1 MARPAL
7 PARLPLAR
15 PAAQAR
21 SSRLWEV
28 DAVRGVAFCMMALY
42 HLLFDLRYFAGW
54 PIAVTSGFW
63 GAFADATAGLFLLLV
78 GVSLTLSRARW
89 RARQAGP
96 YWPYLV
102 RRGFRILG
110 YGFLVTIATWL
121 VDPRQVVLFG
131 ILHLIGVSILLAGP
145 FLSGVLSNLLLGS
158 VLVALGTLIDGVV
171 LPASFP
177 WLLWLGLP
185 PAGFSSFDY
194 RPLLPWF
201 GVALWGVALG
211 NLLYPGG
218 RPVVPLPD
226 WSALPP
232 ARLLVWIGRHALVL
246 YLVHQPVII
255 TLLVL
260 LGIVRL
266 EALGLA

>member
-1 MARPAL
+1 MARPAI
-7 PARLPLAR
+7 PVRSPLAR
-15 PAAQAR
+15 PAARAA
-21 SSRLWEV
+21 SGRLWEV
-28 DAVRGVAFCMMALY
+28 DALRGVAFCMMALY
-42 HLLFDLRYFAGW
+42 HLLFDLRSFAGW
-54 PIAVTSGFW
+54 PIAVDRGFW
-63 GAFADATAGLFLLLV
+63 RSFADATASLFVLLV

-89 RARQAGP
+89 QARRSGP
-96 YWPYLV
+96 YWPHLV

-110 YGFLVTIATWL
+110 YGFLVTVATWL

-131 ILHLIGVSILLAGP
+131 ILHLIGVSILLSGP
-145 FLSGVLSNLLLGS
+145 FLSGLVSNLLLGA
-158 VLVALGTLIDGVV
+158 VLVALGVLIDGVV
-171 LPASFP
+171 LPAGFP

-185 PAGFSSFDY
+185 PAGFRSFDY

-201 GVALWGVALG
+201 GVALWGIALG

-226 WSALPP
+226 LSALLPV
-232 ARLLVWIGRHALVL
+232 RLLVWIGRHALVL
-246 YLVHQPVII
+246 YLVHQPVMI

-260 LGIVRL
+260 LGIVPL

>member
-1 MARPAL
+1 MARPAI
-7 PARLPLAR
+7 PVRFPLAR
-15 PAAQAR
+15 PAVRAAPG
-21 SSRLWEV
+21 RLWEV
-28 DAVRGVAFCMMALY
+28 DALRGVAFCMMALY

-54 PIAVTSGFW
+54 PIAVDHGFW
-63 GAFADATAGLFLLLV
+63 RSFADVTASLFVLLV

-96 YWPYLV
+96 YWPHLV
-102 RRGFRILG
+102 GRGFRILG
-110 YGFLVTIATWL
+110 YGFLVTVATWL

-145 FLSGVLSNLLLGS
+145 FLSGLLSNLLLGS
-158 VLVALGTLIDGVV
+158 ILVALGMLIDGVA
-171 LPASFP
+171 LPAGFP

-201 GVALWGVALG
+201 GVALWGIALG

-218 RPVVPLPD
+218 RPVVPLPN
-226 WSALPP
+226 WSTLPP
-232 ARLLVWIGRHALVL
+232 VRLLVWIGRHALVL
-246 YLVHQPVII
+246 YLVHQPVMIA
-255 TLLVL
+255 LLVL
-260 LGIVRL
+260 LGIIRL